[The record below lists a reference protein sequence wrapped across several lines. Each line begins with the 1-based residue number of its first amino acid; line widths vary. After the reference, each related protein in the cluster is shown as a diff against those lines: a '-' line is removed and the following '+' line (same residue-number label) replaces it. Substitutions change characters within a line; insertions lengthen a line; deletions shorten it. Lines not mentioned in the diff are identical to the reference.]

1 MKTTI
6 GLTDKQRK
14 GAAGILSTVL
24 ADEYLLLVKT
34 KNYHWNVTGPH
45 FRDLHK
51 LFDEQYEA
59 LSEVTD
65 EVAER
70 IRSIGEMTPATMTEW
85 LKLSRLK
92 ETPGKH
98 PAYMKMVEDL
108 LHDHETLIGHLRKD
122 LDTCADDFHD
132 MGDSDYLTGLME
144 KHEKMAWMLRAT
156 LE

>member
-14 GAAGILSTVL
+14 GVAEILARVL
-24 ADEYLLLVKT
+24 ADEYVLLVKT
-34 KNYHWNVTGPH
+34 KNYHWNVKGPH
-45 FRDLHK
+45 FHDLHK
-51 LFDEQYEA
+51 LFDEQYEE
-59 LSEVTD
+59 LLEVTD

-85 LKLSRLK
+85 LKLTRLK

-108 LHDHETLIGHLRKD
+108 LHDHETVIRHLRKD
-122 LDTCADDFHD
+122 LEACDKDYGD
-132 MGDSDYLTGLME
+132 MGDSDYLTGLLE